1 MVAANAN
8 DSRCVEENRR
18 RITNKPTARESAVS
32 RQIEALSN
40 LAQIP
45 VTTLKG
51 VGPGMAAKLEKV
63 GLVSLQDLLFHL
75 PLRYEDR
82 TRVTA
87 VRDLIPGLF
96 TNIIGEVTQNEI
108 IQGKR
113 RMMLVT
119 INDGTGSINL
129 RFFHF
134 SASQKNSLA
143 VGLNIRCY
151 GEVNRG
157 MRGFEM
163 VHPEYKALDQ
173 DQPLTPVEETLT
185 PVYSTTDGLRQI
197 SLRNLT
203 EQALIRLKRGHVEEL
218 LPEEINHQRYSLAS
232 ALALIH
238 RPPPDT
244 SVELMEEG
252 KHPAQLK
259 LIKEELLAHN
269 LSMLKLRAAS
279 DHHPAVVLAI
289 DTALEKN
296 FLASLPFS
304 PTGAQARVTAEIR
317 TDLLKP
323 LPMMRLVQG
332 DVGSG
337 KTLVAALAALTAIG
351 QGFQVAL
358 MAPTE
363 ILAEQ
368 HAINFKKWFEP
379 LNITVGWLV
388 GKTKAKARRS
398 ALEHIENGNMQM
410 VIGTHALFQEQVI
423 FNKLGLI
430 IIDEQH
436 KFGVH
441 QRLSLREKG
450 AWQGNYPHQ
459 LIMTATPIP
468 RTLAMTAYA
477 DLDTSVIDELPP
489 GRTPITTV
497 ALPDSRRDDVIERI
511 RQGCTNDNRQAY
523 WVCTLIEE
531 SEALQCQAAEDT
543 AVYLQAQLSDLK
555 IGLVHGRMKADEKQ
569 AVMEQFK
576 VGELNVLVATTVIEV
591 GVDVPNA
598 SLMVIENP
606 ERLGLAQLHQL
617 RGRVGRGSVAS
628 HCVLMYKAPLTK
640 TATKRLKVLRES
652 NDGFV
657 IAQKDLEIRG
667 PGELLG
673 TKQTGLADLRIADLQ
688 RDAHLIPEVQQQAH
702 LIWRQYPDK
711 ANALIDRWLANR
723 ERYSN
728 A

>member
-1 MVAANAN
+1 VPRAM
-8 DSRCVEENRR
+8 
-18 RITNKPTARESAVS
+18 
-32 RQIEALSN
+32 EALTN

-45 VTTLKG
+45 VTSLKG
-51 VGPGMAAKLEKV
+51 VGPGMATKLEKI

-87 VRDLIPGLF
+87 VLDLMPGLF

-151 GEVNRG
+151 GEINRG

-173 DQPLTPVEETLT
+173 DQALTAAEETLT

-203 EQALIRLKRGHVEEL
+203 EQALNKLQSGKVEEL
-218 LPEEINHQRYSLAS
+218 LPVEISHQQYSLAE

-238 RPPPDT
+238 RPPPET
-244 SVELMEEG
+244 SVVLMEDG
-252 KHPAQLK
+252 KHPAQLR

-269 LSMLKLRAAS
+269 LSMLKLRAAN
-279 DHHPAVVLAI
+279 DYHPAVVLAI
-289 DTALEKN
+289 DTQLEKN
-296 FLASLPFS
+296 FLASLPFT
-304 PTGAQARVTAEIR
+304 PTGAQAKVTAEIR

-323 LPMMRLVQG
+323 MPMMRLVQG

-368 HAINFKKWFEP
+368 HAINFEKWFGP
-379 LNITVGWLV
+379 LSISVGWLV
-388 GKTKAKARRS
+388 GKTKAKARRH
-398 ALEHIENGNMQM
+398 ALEEIENGNMQM

-423 FNKLGLI
+423 FNKLALI

-489 GRTPITTV
+489 GRTPINTV
-497 ALPDSRRDDVIERI
+497 ALPDSRRDDVVERI
-511 RQGCTNDNRQAY
+511 RQGCTKDNRQAY

-531 SEALQCQAAEDT
+531 SEVLQCQAAEDT
-543 AVYLQAQLSDLK
+543 AVYLQAQLSALR

-569 AVMEQFK
+569 AVMERFK
-576 VGELNVLVATTVIEV
+576 LGELDVLVATTVIEV

-617 RGRVGRGSVAS
+617 RGRVGRGLVAS

-673 TKQTGLADLRIADLQ
+673 TKQTGLADLKIADLQ
-688 RDAHLIPEVQQQAH
+688 RDAHLIPEVQQDAH
-702 LIWRQYPDK
+702 LIWQKYPEQ
-711 ANALIDRWLANR
+711 ANALINRWLANR
-723 ERYSN
+723 EKYSN

>member
-8 DSRCVEENRR
+8 DPRCLGKNRR
-18 RITNKPTARESAVS
+18 RIIHKFTAREPAVS
-32 RQIEALSN
+32 RQTEALSN

-87 VRDLIPGLF
+87 VRDLMPGIF

-143 VGLNIRCY
+143 IGLNIRCY

-173 DQPLTPVEETLT
+173 DQPLTPTEETLT
-185 PVYSTTDGLRQI
+185 PVYSTTDGLRQL

-203 EQALIRLKRGHVEEL
+203 EQALTRLQRGHVEEL
-218 LPEEINHQRYSLAS
+218 LPAEISHQQYSLAE

-244 SVELMEEG
+244 SVVLMEEG
-252 KHPAQLK
+252 KHPAQLR

-269 LSMLKLRAAS
+269 LSMLKLRAAN
-279 DHHPAVVLAI
+279 DHHPAVVLAT
-289 DTALEKN
+289 DTQLEKS
-296 FLASLPFS
+296 FLASLPFT

-323 LPMMRLVQG
+323 VPMMRLVQG

-368 HAINFKKWFEP
+368 HAINFQKWFEP
-379 LNITVGWLV
+379 LSISVGWLV
-388 GKTKAKARRS
+388 GKTKAKARRN
-398 ALEHIENGNMQM
+398 ALEYIENGNMQM

-423 FNKLGLI
+423 FNKLALV

-489 GRTPITTV
+489 GRTPITTI
-497 ALPDSRRDDVIERI
+497 ALPDNRRDDVIERI

-531 SEALQCQAAEDT
+531 SEVLQCQAAEDT
-543 AVYLQAQLSDLK
+543 AVHLQEQLSELK

-569 AVMEQFK
+569 AVMERFK
-576 VGELNVLVATTVIEV
+576 LGELDVLVATTVIEV

-640 TATKRLKVLRES
+640 TATKRLNVLRES

-702 LIWRQYPDK
+702 LIWRQYPEK
-711 ANALIDRWLANR
+711 ANALINRWLANR
-723 ERYSN
+723 EKYSN

>member
-1 MVAANAN
+1 M
-8 DSRCVEENRR
+8 
-18 RITNKPTARESAVS
+18 
-32 RQIEALSN
+32 EALTN

-51 VGPGMAAKLEKV
+51 VGPGMASKLEKIA
-63 GLVSLQDLLFHL
+63 LVSLQDLLFHL

-82 TRVTA
+82 TRITS
-87 VRDLIPGLF
+87 VRDLVPGIY
-96 TNIIGEVTQNEI
+96 TNIIGEITQNQI

-119 INDGTGSINL
+119 INDGTGSVNL

-143 VGLNIRCY
+143 VGLSIRCY
-151 GEVNRG
+151 GEINRG
-157 MRGFEM
+157 MRGFEI
-163 VHPEYKALDQ
+163 VHPEYKPLDQ
-173 DQPLTPVEETLT
+173 DQALTPVEETLT
-185 PVYSTTDGLRQI
+185 PVYPTTDGLRQI

-203 EQALIRLKRGHVEEL
+203 EQALKRLQRGHVEEL
-218 LPEEINHQRYSLAS
+218 LPQEISHQQYALSE

-244 SVELMEEG
+244 SVTLMEEG
-252 KHPAQLK
+252 KHPAQLR

-279 DHHPAVVLAI
+279 DQHQAVTLQL
-289 DTALEKN
+289 DKTLNEK
-296 FLASLPFS
+296 FLNSLPFS
-304 PTGAQARVTAEIR
+304 PTSAQARVTEEIQQ
-317 TDLLKP
+317 DLQKP

-368 HAINFKKWFEP
+368 HAINFQKWFEP
-379 LNITVGWLV
+379 LSISVGWLA
-388 GKTKAKARRS
+388 GKTKAKARRQ
-398 ALEHIENGNMQM
+398 ALGHIASGDMQM
-410 VIGTHALFQEQVI
+410 VIGTHALFQEQVV
-423 FNKLGLI
+423 FNKLALI

-436 KFGVH
+436 RFGVH

-489 GRTPITTV
+489 GRTPIQTIAV
-497 ALPDSRRDDVIERI
+497 PDSRRDDVIERI
-511 RQGCTNDNRQAY
+511 RQGCIHDKRQAY

-531 SEALQCQAAEDT
+531 SEVLQCQAAEDT
-543 AVYLQAQLSDLK
+543 AVYLQAQLSELK

-569 AVMEQFK
+569 AVMEKFK
-576 VGELNVLVATTVIEV
+576 RAELDLLVATTVIEV
-591 GVDVPNA
+591 GVDVPNS

-617 RGRVGRGSVAS
+617 RGRVGRGSIAS
-628 HCVLMYKAPLTK
+628 HCVLMYKAPLSK
-640 TATKRLKVLRES
+640 TATKRLNVLRES

-673 TKQTGLADLRIADLQ
+673 TKQTGLADLKIADLQ
-688 RDAHLIPEVQQQAH
+688 RDAHLIPEVQQQA
-702 LIWRQYPDK
+702 LVIWRQYPEHAK
-711 ANALIDRWLANR
+711 ALINRWLANR
-723 ERYSN
+723 EHYSN